1 MKALDIKYI
10 NKFTGYKNYRD
21 ITNLEPTDITA
32 GSQNVFINDGANIGV
47 RGGSRF
53 FGAEGTVGT
62 NTDTYWTLAHRI
74 NSDYDKFVN
83 SQGTPTPIRVYYSGT
98 TAVGDVFEVWL
109 PIYSGGTAT
118 SAKKWYTASITNS
131 PSSPIISNH
140 EYYWAEWWDN
150 INLLPTLVFVAGTNK
165 VKSWTV
171 GYANIT
177 SVGATTLTTD
187 ATWASKG
194 FLNAADGGSDTIV
207 VNGKAYVT
215 NGDFSTNTVTIAGG
229 TTGVSVDDVAFHN
242 IISYTSPDNVIFDV
256 CSMVNNQVYYID
268 WRQRNVLVSWN
279 RNQNASL
286 STTIYQGT
294 SGLDDG
300 VFTGTYTGTTTDT
313 YKVTITAIHPGI
325 DTQTFTSNGGANS
338 GSFDTSGY
346 SASGDH
352 TYILSIVSDIELT
365 PVGASVSGVYTHGQV
380 FQGATSGCR
389 VQLVAFVGGSVVGG
403 ANFKLLTPG
412 VYPSYGE
419 TFNDVTNPANTF
431 DLLDNAVIYNSAILY
446 KDGVQ
451 QTSIPGLFDGV
462 LQLNPA
468 GSFTLVDG
476 LNFVVSTAGV
486 GGNVVGDYYTLNIQ
500 TERPDEFQYSINGT
514 TQPGTFNVNTSN
526 VSLSQGISIH
536 WVKTTGH
543 AVGDSWTIVAHP
555 KIRNGYRN
563 FTYTQPT
570 RLPGEGFKILLDSN
584 GWAMTPQEKAMYI
597 NGSAGEYYEVTTQL
611 SSDLLSETLQVQRLK
626 TEPQNKV
633 LYPYLMQY
641 TKNFIVTISQDK
653 TYDILGRQEF
663 LELPQTRT
671 LSDEV
676 RVDFFSADWEN
687 ARIKYVKRKTFFII
701 PKTGE
706 ILVYDEYM
714 KYWHA
719 PQVFARRISNI
730 GFIDGKIVGHSY
742 ERNETYELFTA
753 DTSDLDIYPISTK
766 IVFPYDDYG
775 KRFDMKSMSAF
786 AVDGFM
792 TGNPNIKWKINA
804 GVGGCDGT
812 PNGTINPQQCLPTDT
827 ASLGK
832 SSLGFHGLG
841 NSPSDTIPHFKYG
854 KTFNN
859 QKYYLRNIEL
869 SCDELEQRWYIVSI
883 GTTVET
889 QDLSNSNMF
898 NISN

>member
-1 MKALDIKYI
+1 MDYGDI
-10 NKFTGYKNYRD
+10 N
-21 ITNLEPTDITA
+21 
-32 GSQNVFINDGANIGV
+32 
-47 RGGSRF
+47 
-53 FGAEGTVGT
+53 
-62 NTDTYWTLAHRI
+62 
-74 NSDYDKFVN
+74 
-83 SQGTPTPIRVYYSGT
+83 
-98 TAVGDVFEVWL
+98 
-109 PIYSGGTAT
+109 
-118 SAKKWYTASITNS
+118 
-131 PSSPIISNH
+131 
-140 EYYWAEWWDN
+140 
-150 INLLPTLVFVAGTNK
+150 
-165 VKSWTV
+165 
-171 GYANIT
+171 
-177 SVGATTLTTD
+177 TLT
-187 ATWASKG
+187 
-194 FLNAADGGSDTIV
+194 I
-207 VNGKAYVT
+207 
-215 NGDFSTNTVTIAGG
+215 
-229 TTGVSVDDVAFHN
+229 
-242 IISYTSPDNVIFDV
+242 
-256 CSMVNNQVYYID
+256 
-268 WRQRNVLVSWN
+268 
-279 RNQNASL
+279 
-286 STTIYQGT
+286 
-294 SGLDDG
+294 
-300 VFTGTYTGTTTDT
+300 
-313 YKVTITAIHPGI
+313 
-325 DTQTFTSNGGANS
+325 NS
-338 GSFDTSGY
+338 GSPD
-346 SASGDH
+346 
-352 TYILSIVSDIELT
+352 
-365 PVGASVSGVYTHGQV
+365 Q
-380 FQGATSGCR
+380 FQ
-389 VQLVAFVGGSVVGG
+389 F
-403 ANFKLLTPG
+403 
-412 VYPSYGE
+412 
-419 TFNDVTNPANTF
+419 
-431 DLLDNAVIYNSAILY
+431 
-446 KDGVQ
+446 
-451 QTSIPGLFDGV
+451 
-462 LQLNPA
+462 
-468 GSFTLVDG
+468 
-476 LNFVVSTAGV
+476 
-486 GGNVVGDYYTLNIQ
+486 
-500 TERPDEFQYSINGT
+500 SINGV
-514 TQPGTFNVNTSN
+514 TQPGTFNVSTSN

-742 ERNETYELFTA
+742 ERNETYELFTE

-775 KRFDMKSMSAF
+775 KRFDLKSMSAF

-869 SCDELEQRWYIVSI
+869 SCNELEQRWYIVSI